1 MQGAKQD
8 QLMRIA
14 DVMEPITLD
23 EMKSIRLMNRTDTKF
38 VTNVPMF
45 LRLLEMAKDKYYIQV
60 VNDKRVSRYRTVY
73 WDEPQGH
80 EMYRRHES
88 GRKTRT
94 KVRVRTYVDS
104 DLTFLEIK
112 KKDNHG
118 KTQKSRVQVTSIPA
132 VMETAEGED
141 FLHESTGYSF
151 ARIKPAVGNHFNR
164 ITLVNKGKTERLTID
179 FDLQF
184 DNFETGT
191 QEAMDN
197 IVVVELKRDGRVYS
211 PILEMLR
218 DLRIKPLGF
227 SKYCIGSALTNPSL
241 PINLLKE
248 RLHRI
253 DKIAHATNGQ

>member
-1 MQGAKQD
+1 MQGAYQD
-8 QLMRIA
+8 RLMSIA
-14 DVMEPITLD
+14 NVMQPITLD

-45 LRLLEMAKDKYYIQV
+45 LRLLDMAHDSYYIQV
-60 VNDKRVSRYRTVY
+60 INGKRISRYRTVY
-73 WDEPQGH
+73 WDDPQDH
-80 EMYRRHES
+80 KMYRMHES

-118 KTQKSRVQVTSIPA
+118 KTKKSRTKVSSIPA

-141 FLHESTGYSF
+141 FLNAKTGFSF
-151 ARIKPAVGNHFNR
+151 KALRPAVGNHFNR
-164 ITLVNKGKTERLTID
+164 ITLVNKAKTERLTID

-184 DNFETGT
+184 DNFETGA
-191 QEAMDN
+191 EGRVDN

-218 DLRIKPLGF
+218 TLRIKPLGF
-227 SKYCIGSALTNPSL
+227 SKYCIGSMLTNSSL
-241 PINLLKE
+241 PTNLFKE

-253 DKIAHATNGQ
+253 NRIAEAANGQ